1 MKFMQKE
8 LLINRSNRRIG
19 YDSSRYCRYKQK
31 ILAAIFIDEK
41 FRIVRKIVIMK
52 GVYSI

>member
-19 YDSSRYCRYKQK
+19 YDSSAIAATNKR

>member
-1 MKFMQKE
+1 MIAAAIAATNK
-8 LLINRSNRRIG
+8 R
-19 YDSSRYCRYKQK
+19 

-52 GVYSI
+52 GVIVFDPQYMDFF

>member
-1 MKFMQKE
+1 MIAAAIAATNK
-8 LLINRSNRRIG
+8 R
-19 YDSSRYCRYKQK
+19 